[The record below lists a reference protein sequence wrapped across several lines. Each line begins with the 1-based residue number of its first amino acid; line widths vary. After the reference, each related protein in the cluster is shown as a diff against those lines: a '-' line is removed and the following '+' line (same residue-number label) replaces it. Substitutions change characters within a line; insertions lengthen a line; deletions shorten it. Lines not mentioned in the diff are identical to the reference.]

1 MGAIENIVIIPDT
14 NYFYIDEQKNQ
25 DFLYFIIKKIW

>member
-1 MGAIENIVIIPDT
+1 MNAIDNIVIIPDT

-25 DFLYFIIKKIW
+25 DFSTYH